1 MVLIKEMRRQDEFKI
16 SLSDGRGGQNHLD
29 LLQAVERYREYDLKV
44 GCRGLVK
51 LQMHE
56 TCNNRL
62 INEET
67 LRINNL
73 R

>member
-1 MVLIKEMRRQDEFKI
+1 MDRIP
-16 SLSDGRGGQNHLD
+16 LD
-29 LLQAVERYREYDLKV
+29 LLQAVERYMEYDLKV
-44 GCRGLVK
+44 ECRGVVK

>member
-1 MVLIKEMRRQDEFKI
+1 MTVGVDRIP
-16 SLSDGRGGQNHLD
+16 LD

-44 GCRGLVK
+44 GCLGLVK